1 MARPSNSFESVSL
14 TIAVTPQ
21 MKTYLEDLTMKGTH
35 GCSPVE
41 AARMVLSRAIEDMIN
56 KGDLEKRKFVIEDG
70 EVVAIPLA
78 A

>member
-1 MARPSNSFESVSL
+1 
-14 TIAVTPQ
+14 
-21 MKTYLEDLTMKGTH
+21 MKVYLEDLTIKGTH

-56 KGDLEKRKFVIEDG
+56 KGDLEKRKFVIQDG
-70 EVVAIPLA
+70 DVVALPTA

>member
-1 MARPSNSFESVSL
+1 MARPSNNFESVSL

-21 MKTYLEDLTMKGTH
+21 MRVYLEDLTMKGTH
-35 GCSPVE
+35 GCSPAE

-56 KGDLEKRKFVIEDG
+56 DGGLEKRKFVIQDG
-70 EVVAIPLA
+70 DVVALPTA